1 MRFVKRLSIFLVV
14 VACGVA
20 AFSYVYNFPIRF
32 WKVAPHSIS
41 VLHEAESRPDNI
53 VLTPT
58 NDMRTR
64 VSITWRTSNSVSDG
78 FVQYSKVSGNNG
90 DQASTERQ
98 ADQKILYSR
107 ELTSNNTVHCHTV
120 TLGGLEPGATYRYR
134 VGSKERNAW
143 SDYRSFTTAPVDPDS
158 FSFVYFGDTQAHP
171 DRFAKMLLEVEQRHP
186 ETAFYMIG
194 GDLVEAG
201 YLRNLWDD
209 LLAYTDTVFSVKPI
223 VPAMGNHDLNGKVGS
238 GTFSTYFNLPFT
250 EIVGGSSELNY
261 SFQYGKAFFIVIN
274 ARRDLDKQAAWLE
287 AELQK
292 AEAAGSQFKVVMCHF
307 PAYNPKQGRKNT
319 KAQEYWVPLFD
330 KYGVD
335 LMLSGHDHS
344 YLRSMP
350 LKAGSPASPGQ
361 TGTTYVVATGCEKFY
376 DFQTLPVAAKQF
388 TGITT
393 YQLITI
399 KFDSEGL
406 PKMLFTAHS
415 PSGEILD
422 AFEPPI
428 SNSVISASRKQ

>member
-1 MRFVKRLSIFLVV
+1 
-14 VACGVA
+14 
-20 AFSYVYNFPIRF
+20 
-32 WKVAPHSIS
+32 
-41 VLHEAESRPDNI
+41 
-53 VLTPT
+53 
-58 NDMRTR
+58 
-64 VSITWRTSNSVSDG
+64 
-78 FVQYSKVSGNNG
+78 
-90 DQASTERQ
+90 
-98 ADQKILYSR
+98 
-107 ELTSNNTVHCHTV
+107 
-120 TLGGLEPGATYRYR
+120 LEPGTTYRYR

-143 SDYRSFTTAPVDPDS
+143 SDYRTFTTAPADTDS
-158 FSFVYFGDTQAHP
+158 FSFVYFGDTQAYP
-171 DRFAKMLLEVEQRHP
+171 DRFAKMLVEVEERHP

-209 LLAYTDTVFSVKPI
+209 LLAYTDVIFSVKPL
-223 VPAMGNHDLNGKVGS
+223 VPAMGNHDFSGKVGAS
-238 GTFSTYFNLPFT
+238 TFSTYFNLPFT
-250 EIVGGSSELNY
+250 ETVGGSSELNY

-274 ARRDLDKQAAWLE
+274 ARRDMDKQAAWLE

-307 PAYNPKQGRKNT
+307 PAYNPKQGRKNM

-350 LKAGSPASPGQ
+350 LNAGGPASPGQ
-361 TGTTYVVATGCEKFY
+361 TGTIYVVATGCEKFY
-376 DFQTLPVAAKQF
+376 DFQALPVAAKQF
-388 TGITT
+388 TGTTT

-406 PKMLFTAHS
+406 PKMLFTAYS
-415 PSGEILD
+415 PSGELLD
-422 AFEPPI
+422 TFEPSI